1 LRKTRIPANTAWV
14 HYFLNWGYS
23 HLVLVKN
30 TDATV
35 IDPEIIKE
43 NLKLFRKRGYS
54 TDEEETLEGVVA
66 IAVPIKDSNGQ
77 VIASISLNDEKSR
90 TSPDKLFGKVDYL
103 MEKALF
109 ISRQL
114 GFGDF

>member
-1 LRKTRIPANTAWV
+1 MI
-14 HYFLNWGYS
+14 
-23 HLVLVKN
+23 
-30 TDATV
+30 
-35 IDPEIIKE
+35 
-43 NLKLFRKRGYS
+43 
-54 TDEEETLEGVVA
+54 A

-103 MEKALF
+103 KEKALF